1 NRIPFWPTLFIGCL
15 VAAALPPQGSRAT
28 AATSSI
34 PETLYSGLKLRFI
47 GPGRGGRVAAVTGV
61 PSQRDTYYV
70 GAALGGVGKTTDGG
84 HAGIA
89 LCDTQRV
96 ASIGAIAVARSNP
109 ALVSVGTGE
118 SAPREDVSIG
128 DGVYKSIDG
137 GRTWTHVGLGD
148 RQHTSRSVIDP
159 SNPDR
164 VLVAALGHVYG
175 PNSERGVF
183 RS

>member
-1 NRIPFWPTLFIGCL
+1 SFWPTLCIACL
-15 VAAALPPQGSRAT
+15 VAAVLTPPGSRGI
-28 AATSSI
+28 AATSAI
-34 PETLYSGLKLRFI
+34 AETLYSGLKWRLI

-70 GAALGGVGKTTDGG
+70 GAALGGVWKTTDGG
-84 HAGIA
+84 HAWMP
-89 LCDTQRV
+89 LFDHQRV
-96 ASIGAIAVARSNP
+96 GSIGAIAVARSNP
-109 ALVSVGTGE
+109 DLVYVGTGE

-148 RQHTSRSVIDP
+148 SQHISRIVIDP

-175 PNSERGVF
+175 PNS
-183 RS
+183 